1 MRRAQRSWQIAFLMA
16 AVLSSATC
24 AHQQSTP
31 DVTVMRTGPIY
42 ASLPDDCPLT
52 FLNNQ
57 HMDIL
62 ASGYEFLA
70 TIIFSGTTG
79 QMEGSASAIPGAV
92 AVGACKLGGDSV
104 SLSNTMATGRAA
116 VLQFAVWRSPPG
128 KVTGKDKPGQPAKA
142 GQQI

>member
-1 MRRAQRSWQIAFLMA
+1 MA
-16 AVLSSATC
+16 AVLPCATC
-24 AHQQSTP
+24 AHQQRTP

-70 TIIFSGTTG
+70 TIIFSGTPG
-79 QMEGSASAIPGAV
+79 QIEHAASAIPGAV
-92 AVGACKLGGDSV
+92 GVGACKLGGDSV
-104 SLSNTMATGRAA
+104 SLSNTMDTGRST
-116 VLQFAVWRSPPG
+116 VLQFAVWRSPAA
-128 KVTGKDKPGQPAKA
+128 KPAVHPAKA